1 MASKATMTF
10 GEAVRIALGSLWAH
24 KLRSVL
30 TLLGVVIAVTSVI
43 AVVSFVDGANRYVA
57 ERVFSLGADVFLLQ
71 RGAGIVTSIDQFQEI
86 QKRKNFEWDDYVY
99 LADACRR
106 CTVLGASVG
115 RRAQVKYGMNYLS
128 DSGLVGV
135 TPSMIRIRDRELAAG
150 RYIAESDLYRAAPV
164 AVVGWDIVENLF
176 GGTDPIGKEIRVNND
191 TFEIVGIGKKEG
203 STLGQSRDNWVNIPI
218 TAYFKAYGTRQSLTM
233 WGKSDGPAALDTT
246 TDEVRQLMRGRRKVA
261 YAAKDDFSIETHDS
275 FLAIWADIST
285 AFFMAV
291 IGIAAVALV
300 VGGIVIMNIMLVS
313 VTERTAE
320 IGLRKSLGA
329 RRSDILLQFLIE
341 SSTLAAVG
349 GLWGILLGVLL
360 AKMVSWLTPLPS
372 GIQIW
377 SVVAGFLVATSVGLF
392 FGIYPA
398 SKAARLDPVVALRAE

>member
-57 ERVFSLGADVFLLQ
+57 EKVFSLGADVFILQ
-71 RGAGIVTSIDQFQEI
+71 RGPGIITSIDQLLET
-86 QKRKNFEWDDYVY
+86 QKRKKLEWDDYVY
-99 LADACRR
+99 LADACRN
-106 CTVLGASVG
+106 CVAVGASVG

-128 DSGLVGV
+128 DSSLIGT
-135 TPSMIRIRDRELAAG
+135 TPSMLHIRDWEMAAG
-150 RYIAESDLYRAAPV
+150 RFIVDGDLRSATPV

-176 GGTDPIGKEIRVNND
+176 AGVDPIGKEIRVNAD
-191 TFEIVGIGKKEG
+191 TFEIVGIGKKQG
-203 STLGQSRDNWVNIPI
+203 STLGQSRDNWVIIPI
-218 TAYFKAYGTRQSLTM
+218 PTYFKGYGTRQSITV
-233 WGKSDGPAALDTT
+233 WGKADGPGALGRT
-246 TDEVRQLMRGRRKVA
+246 TDEVRQLMRGRRKVP
-261 YAAKDDFSIETHDS
+261 YAAKDDFAIETHES
-275 FLAIWADIST
+275 FLAVWADIST
-285 AFFMAV
+285 AFFVTV
-291 IGIAAVALV
+291 IGIASVALV

-313 VTERTAE
+313 VTERTNE

-349 GLWGILLGVLL
+349 GLCGILFGVLL
-360 AKMVSWLTPLPS
+360 AKLVSWVTPLPS
-372 GIQIW
+372 GIQVW
-377 SVVAGFLVATSVGLF
+377 SVVVGFIVATSVGLF